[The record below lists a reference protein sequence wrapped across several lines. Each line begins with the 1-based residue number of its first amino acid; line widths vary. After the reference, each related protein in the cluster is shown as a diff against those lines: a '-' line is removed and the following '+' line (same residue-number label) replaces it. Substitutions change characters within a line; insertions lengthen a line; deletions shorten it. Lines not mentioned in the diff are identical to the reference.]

1 MTTLS
6 NEIYL
11 SSPVYVV
18 GASGRA
24 GAELCRSLAADGIP
38 YVPVVRK
45 AARWKA
51 TGLPGDPVIAD
62 LRKKRSLRKALGSAL
77 RVACCAHAR
86 HVQAVL
92 DATAQ
97 ETRVVFLGSTRKYSR
112 WPDAHG
118 EGVKAG
124 EDALNRS
131 GAHGV
136 ILHSTMIYGVEGED
150 NVQRLARLMRR
161 LPVVPLPGG
170 GKSLVQP
177 IHHSDVTR
185 CIRAALDRHWPLAE
199 SIVIA
204 GPDPMPYSELVLAI
218 ARAAGLPRPRIVP
231 LSLGV
236 LRALAPLTVLPGI
249 PRVRKDELQ
258 RLTEDKAFS
267 IAAMQ
272 RLLDVNPIPLAE
284 GLALTFGAHRCP

>member
-1 MTTLS
+1 MTLS
-6 NEIYL
+6 EDIYR
-11 SSPVYVV
+11 SSPVYVI
-18 GASGRA
+18 GANGRA
-24 GAELCRSLAADGIP
+24 GAALCRSLAEDGVP

-51 TGLPGDPVIAD
+51 KGLPGDPVIAD
-62 LRKKRSLRKALGSAL
+62 LRRKRSLRKALGSAL

-86 HVQAVL
+86 YVQPVL

-112 WPDAHG
+112 FPDAHG
-118 EGVKAG
+118 DGVKAG

-136 ILHSTMIYGVEGED
+136 MLHPTMIYGAEGED

-161 LPVVPLPGG
+161 LPLIPLPGG

-204 GPDPMPYSELVLAI
+204 GPDPVPYYELIQAI
-218 ARAAGLPRPRIVP
+218 ARAADLPQPRIMP
-231 LSLGV
+231 LSLRIM
-236 LRALAPLTVLPGI
+236 RALSPLTVLPGI
-249 PRVRKDELQ
+249 PRIRKDELQ

-272 RLLDVNPIPLAE
+272 RLLGVNPIPLAE
-284 GLALTFGAHRCP
+284 GLALTFAPEGEH